1 MSKRVFLC
9 CVMLGLSVF
18 IFSGCLSLSSSPAP
32 RFYMLKAMDKQQ
44 ISAKF
49 DIAPGVIVAVGPVGI
64 PEYQDRPQI
73 VTMDKD
79 GMLKFAQ
86 FDRWGESLDSAL
98 ARLITDNLTVM
109 LPAASL
115 QIFPCNFA
123 IPLTY
128 HVIVDVI
135 QLDSRLDKGVFFV
148 CQWSIIDVKNK
159 QMLLTKRS
167 EFRQPVNPHNYLG
180 LTNALSASC
189 VSLSSE
195 IAANLAELSKQPK
208 VKKDIHA

>member
-9 CVMLGLSVF
+9 CVMLGLSAF
-18 IFSGCLSLSSSPAP
+18 TFSGCLSLSSSPAP
-32 RFYMLKAMDKQQ
+32 RFYTLKSVDKQQ
-44 ISAKF
+44 INAKF
-49 DIAPGVIVAVGPVGI
+49 DIPPGVIVAVGPIDI

-98 ARLITDNLTVM
+98 ARLVIDDLTVM

-123 IPLTY
+123 IPVTY

-135 QLDSRLDKGVFFV
+135 QLDNRLDKDVFLV
-148 CQWSIIDVKNK
+148 CQWSIIDAKSK

-167 EFRQPVNPHNYLG
+167 EFRQPVNPHNYFG
-180 LTNALSASC
+180 LASALSAAS

-208 VKKDIHA
+208 AKKDIAG